1 MVVHGPCDGQEGTVA
16 ALRMRAALGYPPDV
30 VDMSA
35 GLRQNAQQICKE
47 AERRG
52 KPNLF
57 SSDQATFN

>member
-1 MVVHGPCDGQEGTVA
+1 MA